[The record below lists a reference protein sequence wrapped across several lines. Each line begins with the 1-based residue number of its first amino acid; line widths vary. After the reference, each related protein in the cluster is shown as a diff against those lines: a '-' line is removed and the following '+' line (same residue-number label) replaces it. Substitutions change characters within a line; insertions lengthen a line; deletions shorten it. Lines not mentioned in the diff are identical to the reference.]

1 MPKTAAFETYA
12 DAYDGW
18 FEDHRPIY
26 EAELQA
32 IGQLM
37 PTTAVEA
44 MEVGVGSGKFALPLG
59 IRVGVEPSE
68 KMAARARSQGIDV
81 HAGVAEALPFA
92 DECFD
97 LVLMVTTVCFVDDVS
112 TSFSECARVL
122 RPGGSLI
129 VGFVDKASDLGQRYL
144 QKQSESR
151 FYGEATFFTTGEIAA
166 YLLETGFLIAETRQ
180 ALIPDE
186 PPELILEGSGRG
198 GFIAIKAIKPEPG
211 NDASAGSRA

>member
-1 MPKTAAFETYA
+1 MPKTAAFEAHA

-37 PTTAVEA
+37 PGAAVET

-97 LVLMVTTVCFVDDVS
+97 LVLMVTTVCFVDDVA
-112 TSFSECARVL
+112 TSFTECARVL
-122 RPGGSLI
+122 RPGGSFI

-144 QKQSESR
+144 QKQGESR

-166 YLLETGFLIAETRQ
+166 YLLETGFRIAQTRQ

-198 GFIAIKAIKPEPG
+198 GFIAIRAVKPEPG
-211 NDASAGSRA
+211 NDTFIGSRA

>member
-1 MPKTAAFETYA
+1 MPKTAAFERFA

-18 FEDHRPIY
+18 FEDHRSLY

-37 PTTAVEA
+37 PPSEVEA

-68 KMAARARSQGIDV
+68 KMAARARALGIDV
-81 HAGVAEALPFA
+81 QAGVAEALPYP
-92 DECFD
+92 DERFD
-97 LVLMVTTVCFVDDVS
+97 LVLMVTTICFLDNVA
-112 TSFSECARVL
+112 TSLAECSRVL

-144 QKQSESR
+144 QKQGESR
-151 FYGEATFFTTGEIAA
+151 FYGEATFFSAAEVAA
-166 YLLETGFLIAETRQ
+166 YLRDAGFIVTETRQ

-186 PPELILEGSGRG
+186 PPGLIKEGSGRG
-198 GFIAIKAIKPEPG
+198 GFIAIKGIKPDPRREG
-211 NDASAGSRA
+211 ER